1 MTTINQW
8 NPSQEYSELEQLLM
22 KRQKRHKKLFAFLRE
37 YRSEIFDDD
46 FQDELASMYRDTGA
60 GKEPVTPALM
70 AMAMLLQAYTGA
82 SDATVVEMTVVD
94 KRWQMVL
101 DRVGETTPAFSQG
114 ALWDFR
120 ERFIKNDMDRRLLE
134 KTREIARRTKGFDWK
149 KIPKDL
155 SVAMDSSP
163 LEGVGRV
170 EDTLNLLAHAARNV
184 VSCAASILNKSFE
197 QVATE
202 AGIPL
207 LLASSVKAGLDM
219 NWNNPGARNDA
230 LNRLMSQLESL
241 EEWLAE
247 QLQDSLERPP
257 LESHLQTLNR
267 ICDQDL
273 EPDPSDPNRMQIR
286 QGTAKE
292 RQISIE
298 DDEMRHGRKSKS
310 QRVDGYKRHLSVD
323 LATGLILAAAI
334 TPANRPESE
343 AAEDMNADIEQ
354 QELSIEN
361 LYIDRGYL
369 ASPIVEQVTGKL
381 ICRPWPIHNSNGL
394 FSKELF
400 TINMRSKLI
409 TCPDGQTKP
418 IEFGKTVKFDAD
430 VCDSCCLREQCTNAK
445 PGTGR
450 SVHIAEDERLQKRLR
465 KQAATAAGRKELRKR
480 VTVEHKLAHISQRQ
494 GNQARYKGKRKNLFD
509 LRRAAAIQNL
519 ETIQRTNSQNRKAA

>member
-1 MTTINQW
+1 MTTINRW
-8 NPSQEYSELEQLLM
+8 NPAQEYSELEQLLM

-37 YRSEIFDDD
+37 HRSEIFDDE
-46 FQDELASMYRDTGA
+46 FQDELAAMYRDTGA

-70 AMAMLLQAYTGA
+70 AMATLLQAYTGA
-82 SDATVVEMTVVD
+82 SDATVVEMSVVD

-101 DRVGETTPAFSQG
+101 DRSGETTPAFSQG
-114 ALWDFR
+114 AFWDFR

-149 KIPKDL
+149 KIPKNL

-163 LEGVGRV
+163 LAGAGRV
-170 EDTLNLLAHAARNV
+170 EDTLNLLAHAARNL
-184 VSCAASILNKSFE
+184 VSCTASILNKSFE

-219 NWNNPGARNDA
+219 KWNNPGARDDA

-241 EEWLAE
+241 EEWVTK
-247 QLQDSLERPP
+247 QFQDRLERPP
-257 LESHLQTLNR
+257 LESHLQTLHR
-267 ICDQDL
+267 IRDQDL

-286 QGTAKE
+286 EGTAKE

-298 DDEMRHGRKSKS
+298 DDEMRHGRKSKT

-343 AAEDMNADIEQ
+343 AAEDMNADIER
-354 QELSIEN
+354 QELSIGN

-369 ASPIVEQVTGKL
+369 ASPLVEQITGEL
-381 ICRPWPIHNSNGL
+381 ICRPWPVHNSNGL
-394 FSKELF
+394 FSKEQF
-400 TINMRSKLI
+400 TMNMRSKLI

-418 IEFGKTVKFDAD
+418 IKFGKTVQFDAEI
-430 VCDSCCLREQCTNAK
+430 CDSCSLREQCTNAK

-450 SVHIAEDERLQKRLR
+450 SVRIAEDEQLQKRLR
-465 KQAATAAGRKELRKR
+465 KQAATAAGRAELRKR
-480 VTVEHKLAHISQRQ
+480 VTVEHKLAHIGQRQ
-494 GNQARYKGKRKNLFD
+494 GNRARYRGTRKNLFE

-519 ETIQRTNSQNRKAA
+519 ETIQRVSTQNRKAA